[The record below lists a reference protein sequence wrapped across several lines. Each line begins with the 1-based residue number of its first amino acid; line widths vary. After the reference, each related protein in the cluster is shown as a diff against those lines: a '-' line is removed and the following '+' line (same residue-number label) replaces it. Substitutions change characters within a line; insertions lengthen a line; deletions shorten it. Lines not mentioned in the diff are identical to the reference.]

1 MNGLLVWHL
10 DTGIEDSLGI
20 IYGRNS
26 MKYRN
31 YKVRICYFMVNGKKI
46 IRLNWINPLKQVKR
60 KIKGKRQKNVIIGG
74 KVM

>member
-1 MNGLLVWHL
+1 
-10 DTGIEDSLGI
+10 
-20 IYGRNS
+20 
-26 MKYRN
+26 
-31 YKVRICYFMVNGKKI
+31 MVNGKKI